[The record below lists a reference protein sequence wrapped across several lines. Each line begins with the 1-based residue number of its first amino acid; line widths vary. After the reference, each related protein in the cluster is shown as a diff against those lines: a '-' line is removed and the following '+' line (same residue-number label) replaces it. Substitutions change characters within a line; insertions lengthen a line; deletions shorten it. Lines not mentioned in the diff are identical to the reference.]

1 MCIICTYKYNYT
13 IYANKYY
20 GFGKAL
26 TLILEGH
33 IKVP

>member
-1 MCIICTYKYNYT
+1 MQINIT